1 MCKRLTMFSIIDMV
15 NINIP
20 ISDIRGFYIVTGN
33 FLNFSNC
40 KNSIA
45 PFVNIIHDNCR
56 K

>member
-1 MCKRLTMFSIIDMV
+1 MQRDLTMFSIVGMV

-20 ISDIRGFYIVTGN
+20 TSDIRGFYIVTGN

-40 KNSIA
+40 KNSITS
-45 PFVNIIHDNCR
+45 FVNIIHDNCR